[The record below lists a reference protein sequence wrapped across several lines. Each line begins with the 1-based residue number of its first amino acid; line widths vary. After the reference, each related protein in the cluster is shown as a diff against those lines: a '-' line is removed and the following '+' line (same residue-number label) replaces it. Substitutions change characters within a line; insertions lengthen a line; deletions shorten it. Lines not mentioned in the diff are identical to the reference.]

1 MDTLDEIIDWCRIPV
16 VKVTWTVACE
26 GCGKEIVENDSYKG
40 CCTFD
45 CYCQWSCI
53 DREDG

>member
-1 MDTLDEIIDWCRIPV
+1 
-16 VKVTWTVACE
+16 
-26 GCGKEIVENDSYKG
+26 VENDSYKG